1 MFAPVRFAILGVFYK
16 CLIFN
21 CLFQKLIRH
30 MNNIRI
36 LYSLQL
42 VPKSRIAAFAALII
56 TIFLNSFLPVG
67 AQCPGASVTLT
78 TQAEVTSFPTTY
90 SGCTVMPVSLTVT
103 GGDIVNLNG
112 LSVLTGFS
120 GTASLTIEANP
131 ALTSI
136 SGLAAVTSVGG
147 ALKIIDNDALTNL
160 NGLSGVSSIGF
171 NLQID
176 GNATLT
182 SLGALTG
189 VTTIGGYLDVEFNPA
204 LTSFGGGLNNLTS
217 VGQFMQINNNGA
229 LSTLNG
235 LNSLASVGQYVF
247 ISSNNA
253 LTSVNGL
260 SALSSVG
267 GDCELS
273 GLPSMTSLIGL
284 TNLATIGGTLSIIQ
298 TGLTNINEFENI
310 TNIGGNLSINFNS
323 ALSDCDAQGIC
334 DYVDV
339 PNGTITINNNLGA
352 CVNLVAVQTACG
364 LLPVELLEFNAVIR
378 DNSVK
383 LAWSTASEKD
393 NMGYDLERSADGNNW
408 SAIGFIPGK
417 GTSNH
422 RMDYFFE
429 DKKPITGVNY
439 YRLKQMDN
447 NGKFEYSPIV
457 VADTHKGDQ
466 PFDVF
471 PNPSKSGLIT
481 VKITCQEEGDANLE
495 VYDQTGIR
503 VFYKNIQLQEGT
515 IVFPLSFSSFPQ
527 GAYSVRVKMPDGQVL
542 LRKLLIH

>member
-1 MFAPVRFAILGVFYK
+1 M
-16 CLIFN
+16 
-21 CLFQKLIRH
+21 
-30 MNNIRI
+30 
-36 LYSLQL
+36 
-42 VPKSRIAAFAALII
+42 
-56 TIFLNSFLPVG
+56 
-67 AQCPGASVTLT
+67 
-78 TQAEVTSFPTTY
+78 TSFPTTY

-112 LSVLTGFS
+112 LSVLTSFEN
-120 GTASLTIEANP
+120 TASLTIEANP
-131 ALTSI
+131 ALTSL

-147 ALKIIDNDALTNL
+147 SIKVIDNDALTNL
-160 NGLSGVSSIGF
+160 NGLSGVTSIGF
-171 NLQID
+171 NLQVD

-182 SLGALTG
+182 SLGPLSG

-217 VGQFMQINNNGA
+217 VGQFLQINNNGA

-260 SALSSVG
+260 SSLSSVG

-284 TNLATIGGTLSIIQ
+284 TNLATIGGTLSVIQ

-339 PNGTITINNNLGA
+339 PNGTIAINDNLGA
-352 CVNLVAVQTACG
+352 CLNLVAVQTACG

-393 NMGYDLERSADGNNW
+393 NMGYDLERSAEGNNW

-439 YRLKQMDN
+439 YRLKQMDD

-457 VADTHKGDQ
+457 VVDTDRGGDQ

-471 PNPSKSGLIT
+471 PNPSNSGLIT
-481 VKITCQEEGDANLE
+481 VKVASQEEGDANLE